1 MVIVNHFTKIIRLK
15 ATTIIVLLEKIAKI
29 CWDNIWKMHGIPKK
43 VFSDRGL
50 QFALQFMEDL
60 CNILEMKKKSC

>member
-1 MVIVNHFTKIIRLK
+1 
-15 ATTIIVLLEKIAKI
+15 
-29 CWDNIWKMHGIPKK
+29 MHGIPKK

-60 CNILEMKKKSC
+60 CNILEMKKKLLTAYHPQSDSQMERINQVVKAFL